1 MLYVHTSILTD
12 SPCIVLR
19 GMPSEASG
27 QALSGRVILRL
38 CRSLKVNQVTIAFQS
53 TCTQR
58 GSLWSS
64 QSAIYDNTKL
74 ENVLFDAASTSLGY
88 AVWGGSAETSMRE
101 LPFSFAIPGN
111 LHESVCTAFGNISYE
126 IKVTIRSCGFGINTW
141 VQSLRIPVLRVPEES
156 VLTAL
161 ALSEALRAQADWLGA
176 VELQMLGDSAAVPD
190 EFKLCVRSIIRPLQK
205 GQTLV
210 DVGLRLIENTRCK
223 SAMSRFGDSPNS
235 SSVLCQS
242 QIKPRDEFW
251 HALSLQHEHSF
262 DLELDIPAAFRG
274 IQYDM
279 DTARVHVSHE
289 LVLTATVLDSKQVAH
304 YLRLAVPIQIVPKI
318 ALETSFAELPTYG
331 KSFSDRL
338 LLDSSY
344 AAVWAE
350 VNDEGGQDSAL
361 LPPPSYQTTLDSRS
375 SLTV

>member
-12 SPCIVLR
+12 SPCVVLR

-38 CRSLKVNQVTIAFQS
+38 CRSLKVTQVIVAFQS
-53 TCTQR
+53 TCMHR

-64 QSAIYDNTKL
+64 QGALYDNTKL
-74 ENVLFDAASTSLGY
+74 EQVLFNATSTPLGY
-88 AVWGGSAETSMRE
+88 AVWGGSAETSLRE
-101 LPFSFAIPGN
+101 MPFSFAIPGN
-111 LHESVCTAFGNISYE
+111 LHESVCTAFGNIGYE

-141 VQSLRIPVLRVPEES
+141 VQSLRMPVIRVPEENI
-156 VLTAL
+156 LTAL

-176 VELQMLGDSAAVPD
+176 IELQMLGDSAAVPD
-190 EFKLCVRSIIRPLQK
+190 EHRLCVRSIIRPLQK

-210 DVGLRLIENTRCK
+210 DVGLRLIENTRFK
-223 SAMSRFGDSPNS
+223 SAMDRFGDSPKS
-235 SSVLCQS
+235 SNVLCQT
-242 QIKPRDEFW
+242 QIKPRDESW

-274 IQYDM
+274 TQYDM
-279 DTARVHVSHE
+279 DTARIHISHE
-289 LVLTATVLDSKQVAH
+289 LVLTVTVVDSKQAAH

-331 KSFSDRL
+331 KSSSDRL
-338 LLDSSY
+338 LLDSSHT
-344 AAVWAE
+344 AVWAE
-350 VNDEGGQDSAL
+350 DESEDGQHSPL
-361 LPPPSYQTTLDSRS
+361 LPPPSYQAMANIRN
-375 SLTV
+375 SLAV